1 MKQILLITDGCS
13 NVGTSPVLAAA
24 EAREEGITVNVVGVI
39 DYGTIGELGS
49 REIEDIAKAGG
60 GISQIV
66 GTRQLAHTMQ
76 MMTRKTVVQTIQQA
90 VNRELTQILGEHEP
104 KTVTDLEPAKR
115 AQVVEVMEDMAETT
129 PLQVILLIDVSA
141 SMKPKLAAVEEGIRD
156 LMLSLQSRMG
166 QSHLSV
172 FHFPGR
178 HSGEE
183 AVMDIDWTADP
194 SRVRSLFGRLQMKGA
209 TPTGPAIQRVI
220 DFYRYGT
227 LEEQQEIEGNY
238 RIEREGMLGDN
249 VV

>member
-1 MKQILLITDGCS
+1 M
-13 NVGTSPVLAAA
+13 LAAA
-24 EAREEGITVNVVGVI
+24 EAQEEGITVNVVGVI

-49 REIEDIAKAGG
+49 REIEDIARAGG

-90 VNRELTQILGEHEP
+90 VNRELTQILGEKEP
-104 KTVTDLEPAKR
+104 KTVTDLEPAQR
-115 AQVVEVMEDMAETT
+115 ARVVEVMDDMAETT
-129 PLQVILLIDVSA
+129 ALQVILLIDVSA

-156 LMLSLQSRMG
+156 LMLSLQARIG
-166 QSHLSV
+166 QSKLSV

-178 HSGEE
+178 HSGED
-183 AVMDIDWTADP
+183 AVMDIDWTTIELQAVFGP
-194 SRVRSLFGRLQMKGA
+194 LFGRLQMKGA
-209 TPTGPAIQRVI
+209 TPTGPAIQKVI

-227 LEEQQEIEGNY
+227 LEKQQEIEGNY

>member
-13 NVGTSPVLAAA
+13 NVGVSPVLAAA

-49 REIEDIAKAGG
+49 REIEDIARAGG

-90 VNRELTQILGEHEP
+90 VNRELTQILGEGS
-104 KTVTDLEPAKR
+104 KTVTDLEPAQR
-115 AQVVEVMEDMAETT
+115 SQVVEVMDNLAETT
-129 PLQVILLIDVSA
+129 ALQVSLLIDVSA

-156 LMLSLQSRMG
+156 LMLSLQARVGKSR
-166 QSHLSV
+166 LSV

-178 HSGEE
+178 HSGEH
-183 AVMDIDWTADP
+183 AVMDIDWTDDP
-194 SRVRSLFGRLQMKGA
+194 GRVRSLFGRLQTKGA
-209 TPTGPAIQRVI
+209 TPTGPAIQKVI

>member
-13 NVGTSPVLAAA
+13 NVGPSPVLAAA
-24 EAREEGITVNVVGVI
+24 EAQEEGITVNVVGVI

-49 REIEDIAKAGG
+49 REIEDIARAGG

-90 VNRELTQILGEHEP
+90 VNRELTQILGEKEP
-104 KTVTDLEPAKR
+104 KTVTDLEPAQR
-115 AQVVEVMEDMAETT
+115 ARVVEVMDDMAETT
-129 PLQVILLIDVSA
+129 ALQVILLIDVSA

-156 LMLSLQSRMG
+156 LMLSLQARIG
-166 QSHLSV
+166 QSKLSV

-178 HSGEE
+178 HSGED
-183 AVMDIDWTADP
+183 AVMDIDWTTDP

-209 TPTGPAIQRVI
+209 TPTGPAIQKVI

-227 LEEQQEIEGNY
+227 LEKQQEIEGNY

>member
-13 NVGTSPVLAAA
+13 NVGASPVLAAA

-104 KTVTDLEPAKR
+104 KTVTDLELAKR
-115 AQVVEVMEDMAETT
+115 AQVVEVMEDLAETT
-129 PLQVILLIDVSA
+129 PLQVVLLIDVSA
-141 SMKPKLAAVEEGIRD
+141 SMKPKLSAVEEGIRD
-156 LMLSLQSRMG
+156 LMLSLQARMG

-183 AVMDIDWTADP
+183 TVMDIDWTADL
-194 SRVRSLFGRLQMKGA
+194 SRVRSLFGRMQMKGA

-227 LEEQQEIEGNY
+227 LEGQQEIEGNY